1 MGELLSLSRLEAGV
15 PGSSKTPVSKPSD
28 SVRVEFDDPVEII
41 IRGQT
46 ELIHR
51 ALEIVIRNA
60 VQHTPTE
67 GIVQVNTRLERDEH
81 RLHLIVL
88 DEGLGEPRAQLPS
101 PFEPFFR
108 GENRQEKRLRPGV
121 SDCRPSSGSPQQQN
135 QCLQSPERRAVHRDG
150 FAHRSAPT
158 T

>member
-1 MGELLSLSRLEAGV
+1 V

-51 ALEIVIRNA
+51 ALDNVIRNA
-60 VQHTPTE
+60 VQHTPAE

-81 RLHLIVL
+81 RLHLIVF
-88 DEGLGEPRAQLPS
+88 DEGPGVPKAQLS
-101 PFEPFFR
+101 SIFEPFFR
-108 GENRQEKRLRPGV
+108 GENRQEKEGSALGLAIAGRALEARSSKINACNRPNGGLCIEM
-121 SDCRPSSGSPQQQN
+121 DLPIAQRQ
-135 QCLQSPERRAVHRDG
+135 RHK
-150 FAHRSAPT
+150 H
-158 T
+158 